1 MRRERIT
8 QKQAQGV
15 YDAIKS
21 RITLC
26 SGKVE
31 LPSID
36 MAEVFN
42 ERKSMTWYAVV
53 EAVKQRID
61 AIVPSS

>member
-1 MRRERIT
+1 
-8 QKQAQGV
+8 
-15 YDAIKS
+15 
-21 RITLC
+21 
-26 SGKVE
+26 
-31 LPSID
+31 

-61 AIVPSS
+61 AAVPSS

>member
-21 RITLC
+21 RIKLC
-26 SGKVE
+26 GKVE

-61 AIVPSS
+61 AAVPSS

>member
-21 RITLC
+21 RIKL

-31 LPSID
+31 LPPID

-61 AIVPSS
+61 AAVPT